1 VTQAGSDPHDMKMIG
16 DEFVLGPLGKWLA
29 LGHFFK
35 LPAAERREALV
46 FGAAA
51 AVMQRMSHLSSQVE
65 MFGRAKQETAA
76 PVAAADDERAAAF
89 QAARQKGSAKSQTA
103 NPCSL

>member
-1 VTQAGSDPHDMKMIG
+1 MTQAGSDPHDMKMIG
-16 DEFVLGPLGKWLA
+16 DEFVRGPLGKGLA

-35 LPAAERREALV
+35 LPAA
-46 FGAAA
+46 
-51 AVMQRMSHLSSQVE
+51 AVTQRMSHLSSQVE